1 VNRDVLAGRALDV
14 APVLLNKVLVVGE
27 RAGRIVEVEAYEG
40 ADDPASHAYGGR
52 TERNATMFGPA
63 GHLYV
68 YLSYGV
74 HHCANVVCGEE
85 GTATAVLLRAV
96 EPVKGV
102 AQMRTARL
110 AARRDR
116 DLTNG
121 PGKLCEALGLDRSH
135 DGVDLCD
142 PGSAVRLVDD
152 GVPPPPS
159 PVRTPRVGIS
169 VAVEHP
175 WRFCVPGS
183 PYLSRVSARSR

>member
-1 VNRDVLAGRALDV
+1 M

-40 ADDPASHAYGGR
+40 ADDPASHAYGGQ

-63 GHLYV
+63 AHLYV

-96 EPVKGV
+96 EPVKGE
-102 AQMRTARL
+102 AQMR
-110 AARRDR
+110 AARVAAPRDR

-121 PGKLCEALGLDRSH
+121 PGKLCEALGIDRSH

-142 PGSAVRLVDD
+142 PRSAVRLVDD
-152 GVPPPPS
+152 GVPPPPL
-159 PVRTPRVGIS
+159 PVRTPRIGIS

-183 PYLSRVSARSR
+183 PYLSRVSVRSR